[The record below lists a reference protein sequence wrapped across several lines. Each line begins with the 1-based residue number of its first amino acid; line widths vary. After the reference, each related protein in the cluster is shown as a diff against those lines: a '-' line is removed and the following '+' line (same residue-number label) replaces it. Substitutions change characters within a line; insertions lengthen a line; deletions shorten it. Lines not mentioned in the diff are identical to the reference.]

1 MNIIEPEDVVS
12 RAGRIRLVDAS
23 WAFPGSFVPPRVIY
37 EQKRIGNAVFFDIDE
52 VAAAADGLPHMLP
65 SAAEFEKAV
74 SLCGISNADT
84 VIVYDQTGIAFAAA
98 RAWWMFRVFGHDRVY
113 VLNGG
118 LPGWEAAG
126 LSLNRGDPVPPVPGV
141 FKASFRPALVRSL
154 PDVAAASSVPG
165 GVLVAD
171 ARSPERF
178 AGKAPE
184 PRPGLR
190 PGHVPGAVNLHYA
203 DLLESGSGRLRPFS
217 ELRKIITEKAG
228 ERAFSVDDVVA
239 MCGSGVTA
247 CVLALGFHSAGRQD
261 VAVYDGSW
269 AEWGR
274 NESGMPVEI
283 LE

>member
-12 RAGRIRLVDAS
+12 RFSRVKLVDAS
-23 WAFPGSFVPPRVIY
+23 WAFPGSFIPPRVIY

-52 VAAAADGLPHMLP
+52 VAAAAVDGLPHMLP
-65 SAAEFEKAV
+65 SASEFEKAV
-74 SLCGISNADT
+74 SQRGISNADT

-98 RAWWMFRVFGHDRVY
+98 RVWWMFRVFGHDRVH

-126 LSLNRGDPVPPVPGV
+126 LSLNRGDPAPPVPGV
-141 FKASFRPALVRSL
+141 FKASFRPALVETL
-154 PDVAAASSVPG
+154 PDVAAAASGPG
-165 GVLVAD
+165 RALVAD

-178 AGKAPE
+178 VGKAPE

-190 PGHVPGAVNLHYA
+190 SGHVPGAVNLHYA
-203 DLLESGSGRLRPFS
+203 DLLEGGGRLKPIS

-228 ERAFSVDDVVA
+228 ETAFSADNVVA

-247 CVLALGFHSAGRQD
+247 CVLALGFHSAGRRD